1 VLAVLYSPRR
11 FLVFISVNGRVE
23 PRAIVQ
29 LEGLDKL
36 KKSTS
41 SGFDPVTFRL
51 VA

>member
-1 VLAVLYSPRR
+1 MSLGG
-11 FLVFISVNGRVE
+11 LVN

-29 LEGLDKL
+29 LEGLCKL

-41 SGFDPVTFRL
+41 SGLDVVTFQL